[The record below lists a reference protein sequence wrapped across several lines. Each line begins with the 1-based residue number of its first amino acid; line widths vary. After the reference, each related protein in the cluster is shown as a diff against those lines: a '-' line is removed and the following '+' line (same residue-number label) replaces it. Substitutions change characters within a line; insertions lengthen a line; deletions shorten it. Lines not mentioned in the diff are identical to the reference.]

1 VRACVRACVHCAV
14 RPPRQGLVNAQDR
27 RGWTCLHWAK
37 TPAIA
42 QLLLDELGAKDNI
55 KNHKG
60 QIPEQMHY
68 KRAASSGGER
78 AAITRLLAG
87 WLAGWL
93 LALVVLTALVVV
105 TALVVLTALVRT
117 GVADFFHARR
127 QEINANKK
135 PWE

>member
-1 VRACVRACVHCAV
+1 VAGRACTGPR
-14 RPPRQGLVNAQDR
+14 RPPLHSCC
-27 RGWTCLHWAK
+27 WT
-37 TPAIA
+37 
-42 QLLLDELGAKDNI
+42 
-55 KNHKG
+55 
-60 QIPEQMHY
+60 
-68 KRAASSGGER
+68 SSGR
-78 AAITRLLAG
+78 RTTSRTTKAKPPSRCTTSALHQAG
-87 WLAGWL
+87 VSARPSRGCWLAGWL

>member
-1 VRACVRACVHCAV
+1 
-14 RPPRQGLVNAQDR
+14 LVNAQDR

-60 QIPEQMHY
+60 QTPEQMHY

-87 WLAGWL
+87 WLAACVGGVDCVGGGDCVGGVDCVGAYRCGRL
-93 LALVVLTALVVV
+93 LSCSAP
-105 TALVVLTALVRT
+105 
-117 GVADFFHARR
+117 GD
-127 QEINANKK
+127 
-135 PWE
+135 

>member
-1 VRACVRACVHCAV
+1 MARACVRGWVHWAV

-60 QIPEQMHY
+60 QTPEQMHY

-78 AAITRLLAG
+78 AFGHRAAAG
-87 WLAGWL
+87 SL
-93 LALVVLTALVVV
+93 LALVVC
-105 TALVVLTALVRT
+105 
-117 GVADFFHARR
+117 
-127 QEINANKK
+127 
-135 PWE
+135 